1 MPAQASAAD
10 VDHIDLMLI
19 NRRIRPLRAN
29 LRPHAKLDSVH
40 LLQSNVPED
49 VDELDI
55 MRPRPSPRHCAKT
68 KLQSPLQDLHNTST
82 SRDLQ
87 GTLAVM
93 VRGMRGIGASE
104 AGALASHQ
112 LSVHDGDTNDSK
124 KKSPYGS
131 ARSTSPDIAEMPGA
145 SPDKFEPIELDDFV
159 NWNVDGRINARGGI
173 KSQEASLEALHESS
187 GPHAADRMH
196 EHVNTRVQPFSC
208 HETRL
213 LTNMLTGFDLHLEHN
228 VGPSGFSLRPL
239 RRDHGML
246 AYTRRPPVMRARSSF
261 NADLMEDR
269 IHRTR
274 QAAGIFPTSLRA
286 VHNRSIGQEIIASL
300 AKDPALESTTSTLLE
315 CAQLL
320 RV

>member
-1 MPAQASAAD
+1 MPAQASVTD
-10 VDHIDLMLI
+10 VDNIDLMLI
-19 NRRIRPLRAN
+19 NRRISTLRAN
-29 LRPHAKLDSVH
+29 LRPRAKLESVH
-40 LLQSNVPED
+40 HLQSNDTDD
-49 VDELDI
+49 VEKLDI
-55 MRPRPSPRHCAKT
+55 LRPRPSPQHCAKT
-68 KLQSPLQDLHNTST
+68 KLQSPLQGLHNTGT
-82 SRDLQ
+82 SSCRH
-87 GTLAVM
+87 GTLAIM
-93 VRGMRGIGASE
+93 VRGMRGIDASE
-104 AGALASHQ
+104 AGVLASHQ
-112 LSVHDGDTNDSK
+112 LVTHETKNT
-124 KKSPYGS
+124 SPCGS
-131 ARSTSPDIAEMPGA
+131 DRSISPDIAEL
-145 SPDKFEPIELDDFV
+145 PDEFEPVEPDDFV
-159 NWNVDGRINARGGI
+159 NWNVERVNARGGI
-173 KSQEASLEALHESS
+173 ESQEASLEALDESS
-187 GPHAADRMH
+187 GPHAAADGMH
-196 EHVNTRVQPFSC
+196 EHIRTRVQPFSC

-228 VGPSGFSLRPL
+228 VGSSGFSLRPL